1 MSELKF
7 KFEDSQQ
14 YQLDAIAAMT
24 DIFTGAERADP
35 VFAVVKGI
43 VDEGALP
50 GMGDFGG
57 FANPALT
64 NVEALRENVRT
75 VQMRNGIF
83 VPNEKAPLDS
93 WKVKDVTLDGV
104 ERDCPHFSIEME
116 TGTGKTYVYLRTMM
130 ELSQK
135 YGMRKFVIVVPS
147 IAIREGVKK
156 AIDQTQEHF
165 QALFNGSKIET
176 FIYDSGNVSRLRNF
190 ASANTIQVMIINI
203 QAFIRG
209 YSENE
214 ADDGKPSN
222 VIYREMD
229 VLSGKRPIDFI
240 KTVRPIVVID
250 EPQSVDSGEK
260 ARAALKQ
267 LNPLCTMRY
276 SATHANEH
284 NLMYRLD
291 PIKAFRL
298 KLVKRIKVG
307 TVNEVDGG
315 TDAFV
320 AFERATTSK
329 TGIKAE
335 IVINC
340 SDGRGFDQK
349 SIKVSKGDDLYAKS
363 KEIAAYKTGFTVKT
377 INATPGSE
385 YLELANGTRLK
396 PGESVGGISDD
407 IWKAQIDLTV
417 EMHFKKEQTYGNL
430 GVKILSLFFIDKVAN
445 YRGSPFDP
453 SIKGKVALW
462 FEESFKKW
470 ASSPQYKDLRISKI
484 PVEDVHK
491 GYFSQDK
498 KGFID
503 SEGENENADTYDLIM
518 KDKERLLS
526 LEEPTH
532 FIFSHSALREG
543 WDSPNVFQI
552 CTLRA
557 TKSLREK
564 RQTIGRGLRIPVNQ
578 NGERVRNNSL
588 NVLTVVVNDSYKS
601 FAEMLQVEYE
611 KDCGV
616 KFGVVTP
623 DLIVDVVRNGVFGDQ
638 SINPGEA
645 QRRASAIMKWL
656 VEVDVLDESGKVNE
670 KFDPKDDLSVEIP
683 EEFLRLKDE
692 ILDLCAGIRTKNHI
706 APVENFVKNKRK
718 DERFRS
724 KEFEN
729 LWKSIRPRTRY
740 FVDFDSVTV
749 AKMVKEQLEDI
760 QVSPKI
766 LKPKIVLGVGG
777 IDPSHSAVETEK
789 SVVERTRS
797 VEDRVHQVTDVVAWL
812 VENTRLTRKTIVQIL
827 RSVNPDKLGE
837 VFINEQAF
845 LEQVRSAIE
854 HVIGEVC
861 TKTVVYEK
869 RSPGDDDQFL
879 LEDLFCGDGEDID
892 LNRSV
897 KIEKGLYDYVVCDSE
912 TEKKFAAALD
922 LDKRA
927 KLIVKLPDNYKI
939 ETPVGGY
946 NPDWAIVLEDGEV
959 VYLVRETKGG
969 RDLEKLQFPK
979 ERMKILY
986 GVKHFDAIGADY
998 DWLEKASE
1006 VEPNSRVLRNA

>member
-43 VDEGALP
+43 ADVGAFP
-50 GMGDFGG
+50 GMGEFGG
-57 FANPALT
+57 FSNPSLT
-64 NVEALRENVRT
+64 DLNAIRENVRSI
-75 VQMRNGIF
+75 QMRNGIF
-83 VPNEKAPLDS
+83 VSDARAGLDA
-93 WKVKDVTLDGV
+93 WKVTDSTLDGA

-156 AIDQTQEHF
+156 AIDQTEEHF
-165 QALFNGSKIET
+165 RTLYNGSKLET

-209 YSENE
+209 YSEEE

-240 KTVRPIVVID
+240 KTVRPIVIID
-250 EPQSVDSGEK
+250 EPQSVDSGPK
-260 ARAALKQ
+260 AQGALKQ

-276 SATHANEH
+276 SATHTDAH

-298 KLVKRIKVG
+298 KLVKQVKVAPANL
-307 TVNEVDGG
+307 VGG
-315 TDAFV
+315 ETDAFV
-320 AFERATTSK
+320 ALEKTTTSAS
-329 TGIKAE
+329 GIKAE
-335 IVINC
+335 ITINR
-340 SDGRGFDQK
+340 SDRGEFDQVK
-349 SIKVSKGDDLYAKS
+349 IKVKKGEDLFLKS
-363 KEIAAYKTGFTVKT
+363 NEISAYRLGFKVKT
-377 INATPGSE
+377 IDATPGSE
-385 YLELANGTRLK
+385 YLELENGTRLEI
-396 PGESVGGISDD
+396 GESIGGVKED
-407 IWKAQIDLTV
+407 IWKAQIDKTV
-417 EMHFKKEQTYGNL
+417 EMHFKKEQAYGDL

-453 SIKGKVALW
+453 SVKGKVAIW

-470 ASSPQYKDLRISKI
+470 ATSPQFQNLRISKI

-498 KGFID
+498 KGFTD
-503 SEGENENADTYDLIM
+503 AEGDNENADTYDLIM

-557 TKSLREK
+557 TKSLKEK

-578 NGERVRNNSL
+578 EGERVRNNSL
-588 NVLTVVVNDSYKS
+588 NQLTVVVNDSYKT
-601 FAEMLQVEYE
+601 FAEKLQVEYE
-611 KDCGV
+611 EECGV
-616 KFGVVTP
+616 KFGVVTI
-623 DLIVDVVRNGVFGDQ
+623 DLIVDIVRNGKHGDAT
-638 SINPGEA
+638 IDPKEA
-645 QRRASAIMKWL
+645 QRRASDIIRWL
-656 VEVDVLDESGKVNE
+656 IQVDVIDESGNLNE
-670 KFDPKDDLSVEIP
+670 EFDPNGDLTIEIP
-683 EEFLRLKDE
+683 EEFKRMKDE
-692 ILDLCAGIRTKNHI
+692 ILNRCAEVRAKNHF
-706 APVENFVKNKRK
+706 APIENFVLNKRK
-718 DERFRS
+718 NERFKNRD
-724 KEFEN
+724 FEN
-729 LWKSIRPRTRY
+729 LWKSIRSRTRY
-740 FVDFDSVTV
+740 SVEFDSPTV
-749 AKMVKEQLEDI
+749 VKRVKEVLEDVS
-760 QVSPKI
+760 VSPKI
-766 LKPKIVLGVGG
+766 NKAKIVFEIGKLQFGQGE
-777 IDPSHSAVETEK
+777 IQTEN
-789 SVVERTRS
+789 SPIRQIVS
-797 VEDRVHQVTDVVAWL
+797 IEDRAAQITDIVAWL
-812 VENTRLTRKTIVQIL
+812 VENTRLTRKSIVEIL
-827 RSVNPDKLGE
+827 RAIKPAKLGE
-837 VFINEQAF
+837 VFINEQRF

-854 HVIGEVC
+854 HVIGDVC

-869 RSPGDDDQFL
+869 RVPGDDDQFL
-879 LEDLFCGDGEDID
+879 VDKLFRGDADVD
-892 LNRSV
+892 LNRAV

-912 TEKKFAAALD
+912 TEKKFAIDLD
-922 LDKRA
+922 LDERV
-927 KLIVKLPDNYKI
+927 KLTVKLPDSFEI

-959 VYLVRETKGG
+959 VYLVRETKCGD
-969 RDLEKLQFPK
+969 DLEKLQFPK
-979 ERMKILY
+979 EKMKILY
-986 GVKHFDAIGADY
+986 GVKHFEAIGADY
-998 DWLEKASE
+998 DWLEKASQMK
-1006 VEPNSRVLRNA
+1006 PKSIAKRKI

>member
-24 DIFTGAERADP
+24 DIFAGAERVDP

-50 GMGDFGG
+50 GMGEFGG
-57 FANPALT
+57 FANPAMM
-64 NVEALRENVRT
+64 NSDAIRENVRT
-75 VQMRNGIF
+75 IQMRNGIY
-83 VPNEKAPLDS
+83 VANEEADLDA
-93 WKVKDVTLDGV
+93 WKVKDLTLDGA

-130 ELSQK
+130 ELALK
-135 YGMRKFVIVVPS
+135 YGMRKFVVVVPS

-165 QALFNGSKIET
+165 QTLYNGSKIET

-190 ASANTIQVMIINI
+190 SSANTIQVMIINI

-209 YSENE
+209 YSEDE

-229 VLSGKRPIDFI
+229 ILSGKRPIDFI
-240 KTVRPIVVID
+240 KSVRPIVIID
-250 EPQSVDSGEK
+250 EPQSVDSGPK
-260 ARAALKQ
+260 AQGALKQ

-276 SATHANEH
+276 SATHADIY

-298 KLVKRIKVG
+298 KLVKQIKVASA
-307 TVNEVDGG
+307 NEIGG
-315 TDAFV
+315 GNDAFV
-320 AFERATTSK
+320 SFEKATTSAA
-329 TGIKAE
+329 GLKAD

-340 SDGRGFDQK
+340 SDRGEFDQK
-349 SIKVSKGDDLYAKS
+349 SIKVKKGDDLYTKS
-363 KEIAAYKTGFTVKT
+363 NEIAAYRIGFKVKA
-377 INATPGSE
+377 IDATPGSE
-385 YLELANGTRLK
+385 YLELENGSRLK
-396 PGESVGGISDD
+396 PGESIGGIGDD

-417 EMHFKKEQTYGNL
+417 EMHFKKEQTYGQL

-453 SIKGKVALW
+453 SVKGKVALW

-470 ASSPQYKDLRISKI
+470 ASSPQYKNLRISKI
-484 PVEDVHK
+484 PVEDIHK

-498 KGFID
+498 KGYLD
-503 SEGENENADTYDLIM
+503 AEGDNENADTYDLIM

-578 NGERVRNNSL
+578 EGERVRNNSL
-588 NVLTVVVNDSYKS
+588 NQLTVIVNDSYKN
-601 FAEMLQVEYE
+601 FAEKLQVEYE

-638 SINPGEA
+638 NLEPKEA
-645 QRRASAIMKWL
+645 QRRANAIIKWL
-656 VEVDVLDESGKVNE
+656 IEVDVLDSSGRVLEN
-670 KFDPKDDLSVEIP
+670 FDPKADLAIEIP
-683 EEFLRLKDE
+683 NEFMQLRDE
-692 ILDLCAGIRTKNHI
+692 VIAVCLGMQTKNHI
-706 APVENFVKNKRK
+706 APVSNFVLNKK
-718 DERFRS
+718 KEDRFES
-724 KEFEN
+724 IEFEN
-729 LWKSIRPRTRY
+729 LWKSIRSRTRY
-740 FVDFDSVTV
+740 SVEFDSDEVV
-749 AKMVKEQLEDI
+749 VLVKEYLNSA
-760 QVSPKI
+760 VTSPKI
-766 LKPKIVLGVGG
+766 ERRKVHIQMGKIEHTQGG
-777 IDPSHSAVETEK
+777 ILAER
-789 SVVERTRS
+789 SVIERTRL
-797 VEDRVHQVTDVVAWL
+797 VDEGEKQITDIIAWL
-812 VENTRLTRKTIVQIL
+812 AENTRLTRRSIVQIL
-827 RSVNPDKLGE
+827 KSIRPEKLKE
-837 VFINEQAF
+837 VFINEQVF

-854 HVIGEVC
+854 YVIGEVC
-861 TKTVVYEK
+861 TTSVKYEK
-869 RSPGDDDQFL
+869 RASGDNHEFVV
-879 LEDLFCGDGEDID
+879 EKLFCGDEDVD

-897 KIEKGLYDYVVCDSE
+897 KIEKGLYDYVVCDSDIE
-912 TEKKFAAALD
+912 MIFARVLD
-922 LDKRA
+922 LDKRV

-939 ETPVGGY
+939 DTPVGGY
-946 NPDWAIVLEDGEV
+946 NPDWAIVLEEGEV

-969 RDLEKLQFPK
+969 RDLSKLQFPT

-986 GVKHFDAIGADY
+986 GVKHFDAIGTDY

-1006 VEPNSRVLRNA
+1006 VEPRSRVKRKA

>member
-1 MSELKF
+1 MAELKF

-14 YQLDAIAAMT
+14 YQLDAISAMT

-43 VDEGALP
+43 ADVGALP
-50 GMGDFGG
+50 GLGDFGG
-57 FANPALT
+57 FANPVLM
-64 NVEALRENVRT
+64 NLDVLRENVRII
-75 VQMRNGIF
+75 QMRNGIF
-83 VPNEKAPLDS
+83 VQNEKGPLDS
-93 WKVKDVTLDGV
+93 WTLKDVTLNGD
-104 ERDCPHFSIEME
+104 ERDCPHFSTEME

-135 YGMRKFVIVVPS
+135 YGMRKFVVVVPS

-165 QALFNGSKIET
+165 QILYNGSKIET

-190 ASANTIQVMIINI
+190 ALANTIQVMIINI

-209 YSENE
+209 YSEDE
-214 ADDGKPSN
+214 VDDGKPLN

-229 VLSGKRPIDFI
+229 ILSGNRPIDFI
-240 KTVRPIVVID
+240 KTVRPIVIID
-250 EPQSVDSGEK
+250 EPQSVDSGPK
-260 ARAALKQ
+260 AQGALKQ

-276 SATHANEH
+276 SATHVNEH

-291 PIKAFRL
+291 PIKALRL
-298 KLVKRIKVG
+298 KLVKQIKVA
-307 TVNEVDGG
+307 TVNEVGGG

-320 AFERATTSK
+320 AFEKATTGPS
-329 TGIKAE
+329 GIKAE

-340 SDGRGFDQK
+340 SDGFGFDQK
-349 SIKVSKGDDLYAKS
+349 TIKVKKGDDLYAKS
-363 KEIAAYKTGFTVKT
+363 KEIAAYRTGFKVKA

-385 YLELANGTRLK
+385 YLELESGTRLK
-396 PGESVGGISDD
+396 PGESIGGISDD

-453 SIKGKVALW
+453 SVKGKVALW

-470 ASSPQYKDLRISKI
+470 ASSPQYKNLRISKI
-484 PVEDVHK
+484 PVEDIHK

-503 SEGENENADTYDLIM
+503 TDGENENADTYDLIM

-526 LEEPTH
+526 LDEPTQ

-578 NGERVRNNSL
+578 DGERVRNKSL

-601 FAEMLQVEYE
+601 FAEKLQVEYE
-611 KDCGV
+611 KECGV
-616 KFGVVTP
+616 KFGFVTP
-623 DLIVDVVRNGVFGDQ
+623 DLIVDIVRNGVFGDQ
-638 SINPGEA
+638 TIEPKAALDKAYEIIG
-645 QRRASAIMKWL
+645 WL
-656 VEVDVLDESGKVNE
+656 IQVDVLDESGKVNV
-670 KFDPKDDLSVEIP
+670 KFDPKDDLSIEIP
-683 EEFLRLKDE
+683 EEFKRIKDE
-692 ILDLCAGIRTKNHI
+692 ILNVCAGVRTKNHI
-706 APVENFVKNKRK
+706 APVENFALNKRK
-718 DERFRS
+718 EERFKS

-729 LWKSIRPRTRY
+729 LWKSIRSRTRY
-740 FVDFDSVTV
+740 SVEFDSPTV
-749 AKMVKEQLEDI
+749 IEMVKDRLEDI

-766 LKPKIVLGVGG
+766 SKKKVVLEMGKLDFTQGG
-777 IDPSHSAVETEK
+777 IETEK
-789 SVVERTRS
+789 SVIERTRS
-797 VEDRVHQVTDVVAWL
+797 LEARESQVTDIVAWL
-812 VENTRLTRKTIVQIL
+812 VENTRLTRKSIVEIL
-827 RSVNPDKLGE
+827 RSIKSSKLSE
-837 VFINEQAF
+837 VFINEQVF
-845 LEQVRSAIE
+845 LGQVRSAIE
-854 HVIGEVC
+854 HVIGDVC

-869 RSPGDDDQFL
+869 RALGDNDQFL
-879 LEDLFCGDGEDID
+879 MDKLFCGDEEVD

-912 TEKKFAAALD
+912 TEKKFAATLD

-927 KLIVKLPDNYKI
+927 KLIVKLPDNYEI

-959 VYLVRETKGG
+959 VYLVRETKAG
-969 RDLEKLQFPK
+969 RNLDKLQYPKEKL
-979 ERMKILY
+979 KILY

-1006 VEPNSRVLRNA
+1006 VEPKSRVKRKA

>member
-43 VDEGALP
+43 ADVGAFP
-50 GMGDFGG
+50 GMGEFGG
-57 FANPALT
+57 FANPSLT
-64 NVEALRENVRT
+64 DLNATRENVRSI
-75 VQMRNGIF
+75 QMRNGIF
-83 VPNEKAPLDS
+83 VSDARAGLDA
-93 WKVKDVTLDGV
+93 WKVTDSTLDGA

-156 AIDQTQEHF
+156 AIDQTEEHF
-165 QALFNGSKIET
+165 RTLYNGSKLET

-209 YSENE
+209 YSEEE

-240 KTVRPIVVID
+240 KTVRPIVIID
-250 EPQSVDSGEK
+250 EPQSVDSGPK
-260 ARAALKQ
+260 AQGALKQ

-276 SATHANEH
+276 SATHTDAH

-291 PIKAFRL
+291 PIKAFRM
-298 KLVKRIKVG
+298 KLVKQIKVAS
-307 TVNEVDGG
+307 VNEIGGG

-320 AFERATTSK
+320 ALERVMTSPS
-329 TGIKAE
+329 GPKADV
-335 IVINC
+335 VINF
-340 SDGRGFDQK
+340 SDGIDFDQK
-349 SIKVSKGDDLYAKS
+349 SFKVKKGDDLYSKS
-363 KEIAAYKTGFTVKT
+363 NEIAAYRNGFKVKT
-377 INATPGSE
+377 IDATSGQEFIELEDGS
-385 YLELANGTRLK
+385 RLR
-396 PGESVGGISDD
+396 PGESTGGIGDD

-417 EMHFKKEQTYGNL
+417 EMHFKKEQTYGDL

-445 YRGSPFDP
+445 YRGSPFDR
-453 SIKGKVALW
+453 SIKGKVGLW

-470 ASSPQYKDLRISKI
+470 ATSPQFRNLRISKI

-498 KGFID
+498 KGFTD
-503 SEGENENADTYDLIM
+503 AEGDNENADTYDLIM

-526 LEEPTH
+526 LDEPTH

-578 NGERVRNNSL
+578 EGERVRNNSL
-588 NVLTVVVNDSYKS
+588 NQLTVVVNDSYKT
-601 FAEMLQVEYE
+601 FAEKLQVEYE
-611 KDCGV
+611 KECGV

-638 SINPGEA
+638 SLEPNEA
-645 QRRASAIMKWL
+645 QTKANAIIRWL
-656 VEVDVLDESGKVNE
+656 IEVDVIDSSGRVLEN
-670 KFDPKDDLSVEIP
+670 FDPKADLSIEIP
-683 EEFLRLKDE
+683 DEFKRLKDE
-692 ILDLCAGIRTKNHI
+692 ILAACAGVRTKNHI
-706 APVENFVKNKRK
+706 APVTNFVMNKRK
-718 DERFRS
+718 AKSFASE
-724 KEFEN
+724 EFAN
-729 LWKSIRPRTRY
+729 LWKSICWRTRY
-740 FVDFDSVTV
+740 FVEFDSATV
-749 AKMVKEQLEDI
+749 VSKVKERLEDRN
-760 QVSPKI
+760 VSPKI
-766 LKPKIVLGVGG
+766 ARRKIG
-777 IDPSHSAVETEK
+777 IEMGKVRHAQSGMEVEK
-789 SVVERTRS
+789 SVIERVRTVE
-797 VEDRVHQVTDVVAWL
+797 EDANQITDIVAWL
-812 VENTRLTRKTIVQIL
+812 VENTRLTRKSIVEIL
-827 RSVNPDKLGE
+827 RSLREEKLKE
-837 VFINEQAF
+837 VFINDQKF

-854 HVIGEVC
+854 YVIGDVC
-861 TKTVVYEK
+861 TESVDYQK
-869 RSPGDDDQFL
+869 RASGDDEKFI
-879 LEDLFCGDGEDID
+879 LEKLFCGDEEID
-892 LNRSV
+892 LNRAV

-912 TEKKFAAALD
+912 TEKIFGEALD
-922 LDKRA
+922 ADDRA

-946 NPDWAIVLEDGEV
+946 NPDWAIVLEDGDV
-959 VYLVRETKGG
+959 VYMVRETKGG
-969 RDLEKLQFPK
+969 RDLSKLQFPT

-1006 VEPNSRVLRNA
+1006 VEPGSRIKRGA

>member
-24 DIFTGAERADP
+24 DIFAGAERADP

-43 VDEGALP
+43 ADVGALP
-50 GMGDFGG
+50 GLGDFGG
-57 FANPALT
+57 FANPVLM
-64 NVEALRENVRT
+64 NLDVLRENVRII
-75 VQMRNGIF
+75 QMRNGIF
-83 VPNEKAPLDS
+83 VQNEKGPLDS
-93 WKVKDVTLDGV
+93 WTLKDVTLNGD
-104 ERDCPHFSIEME
+104 ERDCPHFSTEME

-135 YGMRKFVIVVPS
+135 YGMRKFVVVVPS

-165 QALFNGSKIET
+165 QILYNGSKIET

-190 ASANTIQVMIINI
+190 ALANTIQVMIINI

-209 YSENE
+209 YSEDE
-214 ADDGKPSN
+214 VDDGKPLN

-229 VLSGKRPIDFI
+229 ILSGNRPIDFI
-240 KTVRPIVVID
+240 KTVRPIVIID
-250 EPQSVDSGEK
+250 EPQSVDSGPK
-260 ARAALKQ
+260 AQGALKQ

-276 SATHANEH
+276 SATHVNEH

-291 PIKAFRL
+291 PIKALRL
-298 KLVKRIKVG
+298 KLVKQIKVA
-307 TVNEVDGG
+307 TVNEVGGG

-320 AFERATTSK
+320 AFEKATTGPS
-329 TGIKAE
+329 GIKAE

-340 SDGRGFDQK
+340 SDGFGFDQK
-349 SIKVSKGDDLYAKS
+349 TIKVKKGDDLYAKS
-363 KEIAAYKTGFTVKT
+363 KEIAAYRTGFKVKA

-385 YLELANGTRLK
+385 YLELESGTRLK
-396 PGESVGGISDD
+396 PGESIGGISDD

-453 SIKGKVALW
+453 SVKGKVALW

-470 ASSPQYKDLRISKI
+470 ASSPQYKNLRISKI
-484 PVEDVHK
+484 PVEDIHK

-503 SEGENENADTYDLIM
+503 TDGENENADTYDLIM

-526 LEEPTH
+526 LDEPTQ

-578 NGERVRNNSL
+578 DGERVRNKSL

-601 FAEMLQVEYE
+601 FAEKLQVEYE
-611 KDCGV
+611 KECGV
-616 KFGVVTP
+616 KFGFVTP
-623 DLIVDVVRNGVFGDQ
+623 DLIVDILRNGVFGDQ
-638 SINPGEA
+638 TIEPKAA
-645 QRRASAIMKWL
+645 QDKAYEIIGWL
-656 VEVDVLDESGKVNE
+656 IQVDVLDESGKVNV
-670 KFDPKDDLSVEIP
+670 KFDPKDDLSIEIP
-683 EEFLRLKDE
+683 EEFKRIKDE
-692 ILDLCAGIRTKNHI
+692 ILNVCAGVRTKNHI
-706 APVENFVKNKRK
+706 APVENFALNKRK
-718 DERFRS
+718 EERFKS

-729 LWKSIRPRTRY
+729 LWKSIRSRTRY
-740 FVDFDSVTV
+740 SVEFDSPTV
-749 AKMVKEQLEDI
+749 IEMVKDRLEDI

-766 LKPKIVLGVGG
+766 SKKKVVLEMGKLDFTQGG
-777 IDPSHSAVETEK
+777 IETEK
-789 SVVERTRS
+789 SVIERTRS
-797 VEDRVHQVTDVVAWL
+797 LEARESQVTDIVAWL
-812 VENTRLTRKTIVQIL
+812 VENTRLTRKSIVEIL
-827 RSVNPDKLGE
+827 RSIKSSKLSE
-837 VFINEQAF
+837 VFINEQVF
-845 LEQVRSAIE
+845 LGQVRSAIE
-854 HVIGEVC
+854 HVIGDVC

-869 RSPGDDDQFL
+869 RALGDNDQFL
-879 LEDLFCGDGEDID
+879 MDKLFCGDEEVD

-912 TEKKFAAALD
+912 TEKKFAATLD

-927 KLIVKLPDNYKI
+927 KLIVKLPDNYEI

-959 VYLVRETKGG
+959 VYLVRETKAG
-969 RDLEKLQFPK
+969 RNLEKLQYPK
-979 ERMKILY
+979 EKLKILY

-1006 VEPNSRVLRNA
+1006 VEPKSRVKRKA

>member
-43 VDEGALP
+43 VDDGALP
-50 GMGDFGG
+50 GMGEFGG

-64 NVEALRENVRT
+64 NLDALRENVRT
-75 VQMRNGIF
+75 IQMRNGIF

-93 WKVKDVTLDGV
+93 WKVKDSTLDGQ

-135 YGMRKFVIVVPS
+135 YGMRKFVVVVPS

-165 QALFNGSKIET
+165 QTLFNGSKIES
-176 FIYDSGNVSRLRNF
+176 FIYDSANVSRLRNF

-209 YSENE
+209 YSEDE

-298 KLVKRIKVG
+298 KLVKQIKVASA
-307 TVNEVDGG
+307 NEVGGG

-320 AFERATTSK
+320 AFEKATANAS
-329 TGIKAE
+329 GIKAE
-335 IVINC
+335 IVINY

-349 SIKVSKGDDLYAKS
+349 SIKVKKGDDLYAKS
-363 KEIAAYKTGFTVKT
+363 NKIAAYRTGFKVKT
-377 INATPGSE
+377 IDATPGSE

-407 IWKAQIDLTV
+407 IWKAQIDFTV
-417 EMHFKKEQTYGNL
+417 QTHFKKEQTYGNL

-453 SIKGKVALW
+453 SIKGKVAIW

-470 ASSPQYKDLRISKI
+470 ASSPQYKNLRISKI

-578 NGERVRNNSL
+578 DGERVRNNSL
-588 NVLTVVVNDSYKS
+588 NVLTVVVNDSYRS
-601 FAEMLQVEYE
+601 FVEKLQVEYE

-616 KFGVVTP
+616 KFGFVTP

-638 SINPGEA
+638 TIDPKEA
-645 QRRASAIMKWL
+645 QRKANEIIKWL
-656 VEVDVLDESGKVNE
+656 VEVEVLDNSGKVKE

-683 EEFLRLKDE
+683 EEYRRLKDE
-692 ILDLCAGIRTKNHI
+692 ILNMCAGVRTKNHI
-706 APVENFVKNKRK
+706 APVENFVLNKRK
-718 DERFRS
+718 EERFKS

-729 LWKSIRPRTRY
+729 LWKSIRSRTRY
-740 FVDFDSVTV
+740 SVEFDSPTV
-749 AKMVKEQLEDI
+749 IKMVKDRLDNSQI
-760 QVSPKI
+760 SPKVS
-766 LKPKIVLGVGG
+766 KPKIVFELGKAEVAQSG
-777 IDPSHSAVETEK
+777 IETEK
-789 SVVERTRS
+789 APVERTLS
-797 VEDRVHQVTDVVAWL
+797 VDVRQSQVTDIVAWL
-812 VENTRLTRKTIVQIL
+812 VENTRLTRKSIVEIL
-827 RSVNPDKLGE
+827 RTVRTAKLEE

-854 HVIGEVC
+854 HVIGDVC

-869 RSPGDDDQFL
+869 RTSGDDDQFL
-879 LEDLFCGDGEDID
+879 MDKMFCGDEEVD

-897 KIEKGLYDYVVCDSE
+897 KIEKGLYDYVVCDSD

-927 KLIVKLPDNYKI
+927 KLIVKLPDKYEI

-969 RDLEKLQFPK
+969 TDLEKLQFPK
-979 ERMKILY
+979 EKMKILY

-998 DWLEKASE
+998 DWLEKASQ
-1006 VEPNSRVLRNA
+1006 VKPKSGAKRKA

>member
-24 DIFTGAERADP
+24 DIFTGAERTDP

-50 GMGDFGG
+50 GMGEFGG
-57 FANPALT
+57 LANPALT
-64 NVEALRENVRT
+64 NFDALRENVRMI
-75 VQMRNGIF
+75 QMRNGIF

-93 WKVKDVTLDGV
+93 WKVKDVTLDGE
-104 ERDCPHFSIEME
+104 ERDCPHFSTEME
-116 TGTGKTYVYLRTMM
+116 TGTGKTYVYLRSMM

-135 YGMRKFVIVVPS
+135 YGMRKFVVVVPS

-165 QALFNGSKIET
+165 RILYNGSKIET

-209 YSENE
+209 YSEDE

-240 KTVRPIVVID
+240 KTVRPIVIID
-250 EPQSVDSGEK
+250 EPQSVDSGPK
-260 ARAALKQ
+260 AQGALKQ

-276 SATHANEH
+276 SATHVNEY

-291 PIKAFRL
+291 PIKALRL
-298 KLVKRIKVG
+298 KLVKQIKVAPANVVG
-307 TVNEVDGG
+307 GG

-320 AFERATTSK
+320 AFEKATTGAG
-329 TGIKAE
+329 GIKAE
-335 IVINC
+335 IVINR
-340 SDGRGFDQK
+340 SDRGEFDQK
-349 SIKVSKGDDLYAKS
+349 TLKVKKGDDLYTKS
-363 KEIAAYKTGFTVKT
+363 NEIAAYRTGFKVKA
-377 INATPGSE
+377 IDATPGSE
-385 YLELANGTRLK
+385 YLELENGTRLGI
-396 PGESVGGISDD
+396 GESVGGVGDD
-407 IWKAQIDLTV
+407 IWKAQIDKTV
-417 EMHFKKEQTYGNL
+417 ELHFKKEQTYGHL
-430 GVKILSLFFIDKVAN
+430 GVKILSLFFIDKVVN

-453 SIKGKVALW
+453 SIEGKVALW
-462 FEESFKKW
+462 FEESFKNW
-470 ASSPQYKDLRISKI
+470 AMSPQYKNLRISKL
-484 PVEDVHK
+484 PVSDVHK

-498 KGFID
+498 NGYVD
-503 SEGENENADTYDLIM
+503 AEGDNENADTYDLIM

-578 NGERVRNNSL
+578 EGERVRNNSL
-588 NVLTVVVNDSYKS
+588 NQLTVIVNDSYKN
-601 FAEMLQVEYE
+601 FAATLQVEYE
-611 KDCGV
+611 RDCGV

-623 DLIVDVVRNGVFGDQ
+623 DLIVDIVRNSVFGDET
-638 SINPGEA
+638 IDVNEA
-645 QRRASAIMKWL
+645 QERAKAIIKWL
-656 VEVDVLDESGKVNE
+656 IEVDILDNSGRVAE
-670 KFDPKDDLSVEIP
+670 KFDPKADLVIEIP
-683 EEFLRLKDE
+683 NDFKRLKDE
-692 ILDLCAGIRTKNHI
+692 ILNLCAGVQTKNHI
-706 APVENFVKNKRK
+706 APDSNFVLNKRK
-718 DERFRS
+718 ENKFKS
-724 KEFEN
+724 KEFDN
-729 LWKSIRPRTRY
+729 LWKSIDSRTRY
-740 FVDFDSVTV
+740 SVEFDSSIVV
-749 AKMVKEQLEDI
+749 KMVKKLLEDVV
-760 QVSPKI
+760 VSPKI
-766 LKPKIVLGVGG
+766 SKTKIVFEIGKLQFIQSG
-777 IDPSHSAVETEK
+777 IQIEK
-789 SVVERTRS
+789 NVVEQTVS
-797 VEDRVHQVTDVVAWL
+797 VEDRAVPITDIVAWL
-812 VENTRLTRKTIVQIL
+812 VENTRLTRKSIVEIL
-827 RSVNPDKLGE
+827 RAIDPAKLKE
-837 VFINEQAF
+837 LFINEQKF
-845 LEQVRSAIE
+845 LEQVRAAVE
-854 HVIGEVC
+854 HAIGEVC
-861 TKTVVYEK
+861 TTSVKYEK
-869 RSPGDDDQFL
+869 RVPGDNHEFVV
-879 LEDLFCGDGEDID
+879 EKLFCGDEEVD

-897 KIEKGLYDYVVCDSE
+897 KIEKGLYEYVVCDSDIE
-912 TEKKFAAALD
+912 MVFARVLD
-922 LDKRA
+922 LDERA

-946 NPDWAIVLEDGEV
+946 NPDWAIVLEEGEV

-969 RDLEKLQFPK
+969 RDLSKLQFPA

-986 GVKHFDAIGADY
+986 GVKHFDAIGTDY

-1006 VEPNSRVLRNA
+1006 VEPRSRVKRKA

>member
-43 VDEGALP
+43 VDEGAFP
-50 GMGDFGG
+50 GMGEFGG
-57 FANPALT
+57 LANPALT
-64 NVEALRENVRT
+64 NIDALRENVRMI
-75 VQMRNGIF
+75 QMRNGIF
-83 VPNEKAPLDS
+83 VPNEKAALDA
-93 WKVKDVTLDGV
+93 WKVKDVTLNGE
-104 ERDCPHFSIEME
+104 ERDCPHFSTEME
-116 TGTGKTYVYLRTMM
+116 TGTGKTYVYLRSIM
-130 ELSQK
+130 ELSKK

-147 IAIREGVKK
+147 VAIREGVKK

-165 QALFNGSKIET
+165 QILYNGSKIET

-209 YSENE
+209 YSEDE

-240 KTVRPIVVID
+240 KSVRPIVIID
-250 EPQSVDSGEK
+250 EPQSVDSGPK
-260 ARAALKQ
+260 AQGALKQ

-276 SATHANEH
+276 SATHVNEY

-291 PIKAFRL
+291 PIKALRL
-298 KLVKRIKVG
+298 KLVKQIKVAPASVVG
-307 TVNEVDGG
+307 GG

-320 AFERATTSK
+320 AFEKATTSAG
-329 TGIKAE
+329 GIKAE
-335 IVINC
+335 IVINR
-340 SDGRGFDQK
+340 SDRGEFDQK
-349 SIKVSKGDDLYAKS
+349 TLKVKKGDDLYTKS
-363 KEIAAYKTGFTVKT
+363 NEIAAYRTGFKVKA
-377 INATPGSE
+377 IDATPGSE
-385 YLELANGTRLK
+385 YLELENGTRLGI
-396 PGESVGGISDD
+396 GESVGGVGDD
-407 IWKAQIDLTV
+407 IWKAQIDKTV
-417 EMHFKKEQTYGNL
+417 ELHFKKEQTYGHL
-430 GVKILSLFFIDKVAN
+430 GVKILSLFFIDKVVN

-470 ASSPQYKDLRISKI
+470 AMSPQYKNLRISKL
-484 PVEDVHK
+484 PVSDVHK

-498 KGFID
+498 NGYVD
-503 SEGENENADTYDLIM
+503 AEGDNENADTYDLIM

-578 NGERVRNNSL
+578 EGERVRNNSL
-588 NVLTVVVNDSYKS
+588 NQLTVIVNDSYKN
-601 FAEMLQVEYE
+601 FAATLQVEYE
-611 KDCGV
+611 RDCGV

-623 DLIVDVVRNGVFGDQ
+623 DLIVDIVRNSVFGDQ
-638 SINPGEA
+638 TIDVNEA
-645 QRRASAIMKWL
+645 QERANAIIKWL
-656 VEVDVLDESGKVNE
+656 IEVDVLDNSGRVAE
-670 KFDPKDDLSVEIP
+670 KFDPKADLVIEIP
-683 EEFLRLKDE
+683 NEFKRLKDE
-692 ILDLCAGIRTKNHI
+692 ILNLCAGVQTKNHI
-706 APVENFVKNKRK
+706 APDSNFVLNKRK
-718 DERFRS
+718 ENKFKS
-724 KEFEN
+724 KEFDN
-729 LWKSIRPRTRY
+729 LWKSIGSRTRY
-740 FVDFDSVTV
+740 SVEFDSLMVV
-749 AKMVKEQLEDI
+749 KMVKELLEDVV
-760 QVSPKI
+760 VSPKI
-766 LKPKIVLGVGG
+766 NKTKIVFEIGKLQFEQSG
-777 IDPSHSAVETEK
+777 IQVEK
-789 SVVERTRS
+789 NVVEQT
-797 VEDRVHQVTDVVAWL
+797 VTIEDRAVPITDIVAWL
-812 VENTRLTRKTIVQIL
+812 VENTRLTRKSIVEIL
-827 RSVNPDKLGE
+827 RAIDPAKLKE
-837 VFINEQAF
+837 VFINEQKF
-845 LEQVRSAIE
+845 LEQVRAAVE
-854 HVIGEVC
+854 HAIGEVC
-861 TKTVVYEK
+861 TTSVKYEK
-869 RSPGDDDQFL
+869 RVPGDNHEFVV
-879 LEDLFCGDGEDID
+879 EKLFCGDEEVD

-897 KIEKGLYDYVVCDSE
+897 KIEKGLYEYVVCDSDIE
-912 TEKKFAAALD
+912 MVFARALD
-922 LDKRA
+922 LDERA

-946 NPDWAIVLEDGEV
+946 NPDWAIVLEEGEV

-969 RDLEKLQFPK
+969 RDLSKLQFPA

-986 GVKHFDAIGADY
+986 GVKHFDAIGTDY

-1006 VEPNSRVLRNA
+1006 VEPKSRAKRKA

>member
-1 MSELKF
+1 VSELKF
-7 KFEDSQQ
+7 KFEDSQE

-24 DIFTGAERADP
+24 DIFAGAERADP

-43 VDEGALP
+43 VDENALP
-50 GMGDFGG
+50 GMGEFGG

-64 NVEALRENVRT
+64 NLDALRENVRKI
-75 VQMRNGIF
+75 QMRNGIF
-83 VPNEKAPLDS
+83 VSDEDAPLDS
-93 WKVKDVTLDGV
+93 WMVKDVTLDDA
-104 ERDCPHFSIEME
+104 ERECPHFSIEME
-116 TGTGKTYVYLRTMM
+116 TGTGKTYVYLRTML

-135 YGMRKFVIVVPS
+135 YGMRKFVVVVPS

-165 QALFNGSKIET
+165 QTLFNGSKIET
-176 FIYDSGNVSRLRNF
+176 FIYDSGNVNRLRNF

-209 YSENE
+209 YSEDE

-229 VLSGKRPIDFI
+229 VLSGRRPIDFI
-240 KTVRPIVVID
+240 KTVRPVVVID

-260 ARAALKQ
+260 ARSALKQ

-276 SATHANEH
+276 SATHINEH

-298 KLVKRIKVG
+298 KLVKQIKVASA
-307 TVNEVDGG
+307 NEIGSG

-320 AFERATTSK
+320 AFEKATTSK
-329 TGIKAE
+329 TGIKAD
-335 IVINC
+335 IVINY

-349 SIKVSKGDDLYAKS
+349 SIKVKKGDDLYVKS
-363 KEIAAYKTGFTVKT
+363 KEIAAYKTGFKVKT
-377 INATPGSE
+377 IDATPGSE
-385 YLELANGTRLK
+385 SLEFENGMRLGA
-396 PGESVGGISDD
+396 GESIGGIGDD

-417 EMHFKKEQTYGNL
+417 ETHFKKEQVYAHL
-430 GVKILSLFFIDKVAN
+430 GVKILSLFFIDKVVN
-445 YRGSPFDP
+445 YRGSPVDP

-470 ASSPQYKDLRISKI
+470 ASSPQYKGLGISKI

-503 SEGENENADTYDLIM
+503 SESDNDNADTYDLIM

-526 LEEPTH
+526 LEEPTR

-552 CTLRA
+552 CTLR
-557 TKSLREK
+557 TTRSLREK

-578 NGERVRNNSL
+578 DGERIRNNSL
-588 NVLTVVVNDSYKS
+588 NVLTVIVNDSYKS
-601 FAEMLQVEYE
+601 FAEKLQVEYE
-611 KDCGV
+611 NDCGV

-623 DLIVDVVRNGVFGDQ
+623 DLIVDIVRNGVFGDENIE
-638 SINPGEA
+638 SKEA
-645 QRRASAIMKWL
+645 QRKAQAIIKWL
-656 VEVDVLDESGKVNE
+656 IEVDVLDESGKVRE

-683 EEFLRLKDE
+683 EEFKRMKDE
-692 ILDLCAGIRTKNHI
+692 ILDACAGVRTKNHI
-706 APVENFVKNKRK
+706 APVENFTLNKRK
-718 DERFRS
+718 EERFKS
-724 KEFEN
+724 KEFEE
-729 LWKSIRPRTRY
+729 LWKSIRSRTRY
-740 FVDFDSVTV
+740 SVDFDSATVVT
-749 AKMVKEQLEDI
+749 MVKERLEDLA
-760 QVSPKI
+760 VSPKI
-766 LKPKIVLGVGG
+766 VKPKIVIEISKLKFVQGG
-777 IDPSHSAVETEK
+777 IETEK
-789 SVVERTRS
+789 SVTERTRN
-797 VEDRVHQVTDVVAWL
+797 VEERLMQVTDIVAWL
-812 VENTRLTRKTIVQIL
+812 VENTRLTRKSIVEIL
-827 RSVNPDKLGE
+827 RSIKTAKLEE

-869 RSPGDDDQFL
+869 RATGDDDQFL
-879 LEDLFCGDGEDID
+879 MEKLFCGDEDVD

-897 KIEKGLYDYVVCDSE
+897 KIEKGLYDYVVCDSD
-912 TEKKFAAALD
+912 TEKKFAATLD
-922 LDKRA
+922 LDARA
-927 KLIVKLPDNYKI
+927 KLIVKLPANYEI

-946 NPDWAIVLEDGEV
+946 NPDWAIVLKDGEV

-1006 VEPNSRVLRNA
+1006 VEPKSRVKRKA

>member
-14 YQLDAIAAMT
+14 YQLDAIAAIT

-57 FANPALT
+57 FANPALA
-64 NVEALRENVRT
+64 NLEALRENVRT

-83 VPNEKAPLDS
+83 VRNETAQLDS
-93 WKVKDVTLDGV
+93 WKVKDVTLDGA

-135 YGMRKFVIVVPS
+135 YGMRKFVVVVPS

-165 QALFNGSKIET
+165 QTLFNGSKIET

-209 YSENE
+209 YSEDE

-260 ARAALKQ
+260 ARSALKQ

-276 SATHANEH
+276 SATHTNEY

-298 KLVKRIKVG
+298 KLVKQIKVASA
-307 TVNEVDGG
+307 NEIGGG

-320 AFERATTSK
+320 AFEKATTAPS
-329 TGIKAE
+329 GIKAE

-340 SDGRGFDQK
+340 SDGYGFDQK
-349 SIKVSKGDDLYAKS
+349 NIKVKKGDDLYVKS
-363 KEIAAYKTGFTVKT
+363 KEITAYRTGFKVKT
-377 INATPGSE
+377 IDATPGSE

-396 PGESVGGISDD
+396 LGESIGGISDD

-417 EMHFKKEQTYGNL
+417 EMHFKKEQTYGKL

-453 SIKGKVALW
+453 SIKGKAALW

-470 ASSPQYKDLRISKI
+470 ASSPQYKNLRISKI

-526 LEEPTH
+526 LDEPTH

-578 NGERVRNNSL
+578 DGERVRNNSL

-601 FAEMLQVEYE
+601 FAEKLQVEYE
-611 KDCGV
+611 KECGV
-616 KFGVVTP
+616 KFGFVTP
-623 DLIVDVVRNGVFGDQ
+623 DLIVDLVRNGVFGDQ
-638 SINPGEA
+638 TIDATAA
-645 QRRASAIMKWL
+645 QQKANAIIKWL
-656 VEVDVLDESGKVNE
+656 IEVDVLDDSGKVNV
-670 KFDPKDDLSVEIP
+670 KFDPKDDLSIEIP
-683 EEFLRLKDE
+683 EEFKRLKDE
-692 ILDLCAGIRTKNHI
+692 ILNLCAGVRTKNHI
-706 APVENFVKNKRK
+706 APVENFELNRRK
-718 DERFRS
+718 EERFKS

-729 LWKSIRPRTRY
+729 LWKSIRSRTRY
-740 FVDFDSVTV
+740 SVEFDSPAVI
-749 AKMVKEQLEDI
+749 KMVKERLEDV

-766 LKPKIVLGVGG
+766 NKPKIVFEMGRLNVGQG
-777 IDPSHSAVETEK
+777 GVETEK
-789 SVVERTRS
+789 SVLERTIS
-797 VEDRVHQVTDVVAWL
+797 VEVGPRQVTDIVAWL
-812 VENTRLTRKTIVQIL
+812 VENTRLTRKSIVEIL
-827 RSVNPDKLGE
+827 RTIRTTKLEE
-837 VFINEQAF
+837 VFINEQVF

-854 HVIGEVC
+854 HVIGDVC

-869 RSPGDDDQFL
+869 RVAGDDDQFL
-879 LEDLFCGDGEDID
+879 MDKLFCGDEEVD

-897 KIEKGLYDYVVCDSE
+897 KIEKGLYDYVVCDSD
-912 TEKKFAAALD
+912 TEKIFAASLD
-922 LDKRA
+922 HDKRA
-927 KLIVKLPDNYKI
+927 KLIVKLPSKYEI

-969 RDLEKLQFPK
+969 TDLEKLQFPK
-979 ERMKILY
+979 EKMKILY

-998 DWLEKASE
+998 DWLEKASQ
-1006 VEPNSRVLRNA
+1006 VKPKSRAKKKT

>member
-64 NVEALRENVRT
+64 NLEALRENVRT

-83 VPNEKAPLDS
+83 VSNEKAPLDS
-93 WKVKDVTLDGV
+93 WTVKDVTLDGV
-104 ERDCPHFSIEME
+104 ERECPHFSIEME

-135 YGMRKFVIVVPS
+135 YGMRKFVVVVPS

-165 QALFNGSKIET
+165 QTLFNGSKIES

-298 KLVKRIKVG
+298 KLVKQIKVASA
-307 TVNEVDGG
+307 NEVGGG

-320 AFERATTSK
+320 AFEKATTNAS
-329 TGIKAE
+329 GIKAE
-335 IVINC
+335 IVIKY

-349 SIKVSKGDDLYAKS
+349 SIKVKKGDDLYAKS
-363 KEIAAYKTGFTVKT
+363 NEIAAYRTGFKIKT

-396 PGESVGGISDD
+396 PGESIGGISDD

-417 EMHFKKEQTYGNL
+417 QTHFKKEQTYGNL

-453 SIKGKVALW
+453 SIKGKVSLW

-470 ASSPQYKDLRISKI
+470 ASSPQYKHLRISKI

-578 NGERVRNNSL
+578 DGERVRNNSL

-601 FAEMLQVEYE
+601 FAEKLQVEYE

-616 KFGVVTP
+616 KFGFVTP

-638 SINPGEA
+638 TIDPKEA
-645 QRRASAIMKWL
+645 QRRANEIIKWL
-656 VEVDVLDESGKVNE
+656 VEVEVLDNSGKVKE

-683 EEFLRLKDE
+683 EEFKRLKDE
-692 ILDLCAGIRTKNHI
+692 ILNVCAGVRTKNHI
-706 APVENFVKNKRK
+706 APVENFVLNKRK
-718 DERFRS
+718 EERFKS

-729 LWKSIRPRTRY
+729 LWKSIRSRTRY
-740 FVDFDSVTV
+740 SVEFDSPTV
-749 AKMVKEQLEDI
+749 IKMVKERLENSQI
-760 QVSPKI
+760 SPKI
-766 LKPKIVLGVGG
+766 SKPKIVFELGKLEVAQGG
-777 IDPSHSAVETEK
+777 IETEK
-789 SVVERTRS
+789 APVERTVS
-797 VEDRVHQVTDVVAWL
+797 VDVRPSQVTDIIAWL
-812 VENTRLTRKTIVQIL
+812 VENTRLTRKSIVEIL
-827 RSVNPDKLGE
+827 RTVRTAKLEE

-854 HVIGEVC
+854 HVIGDVC

-869 RSPGDDDQFL
+869 RTSGDDDQFL
-879 LEDLFCGDGEDID
+879 MDKLFCGDEEVD

-897 KIEKGLYDYVVCDSE
+897 KIEKGLYDYVVCDSD
-912 TEKKFAAALD
+912 TEKIFAASLD

-927 KLIVKLPDNYKI
+927 KLIVKLPDKYEI

-969 RDLEKLQFPK
+969 TDLEKLQFPK
-979 ERMKILY
+979 EKMKILY

-998 DWLEKASE
+998 DWLEKASQ
-1006 VEPNSRVLRNA
+1006 VKPKSRAKRKA

>member
-24 DIFTGAERADP
+24 DIFTGDERADP

-64 NVEALRENVRT
+64 NIEALRENVRT

-93 WKVKDVTLDGV
+93 WKVKDVTLDGT
-104 ERDCPHFSIEME
+104 ERCCPHFSIEME

-135 YGMRKFVIVVPS
+135 YGMRKFVVVVPS
-147 IAIREGVKK
+147 VAIREGVKK

-165 QALFNGSKIET
+165 QTLFNGSKIES

-209 YSENE
+209 YSEDE

-298 KLVKRIKVG
+298 KLVKQIKVASA
-307 TVNEVDGG
+307 NEVGGG

-320 AFERATTSK
+320 AFEKATTNAS
-329 TGIKAE
+329 GIKAE
-335 IVINC
+335 IVINY

-349 SIKVSKGDDLYAKS
+349 SIKVKKGDDLYAKS
-363 KEIAAYKTGFTVKT
+363 NEIAAYRTGFKIKT

-385 YLELANGTRLK
+385 YLELASGTRLK
-396 PGESVGGISDD
+396 PGESIGGISDD

-470 ASSPQYKDLRISKI
+470 ASSPQYKNLRISKI

-578 NGERVRNNSL
+578 DGERVRNNSL

-601 FAEMLQVEYE
+601 FAEKLQVEYE

-616 KFGVVTP
+616 KFGFVTP

-638 SINPGEA
+638 TIDPKEA
-645 QRRASAIMKWL
+645 QRRANEIIKWL
-656 VEVDVLDESGKVNE
+656 VEVEVLDNSGKVKE

-683 EEFLRLKDE
+683 EEFVRIKDE
-692 ILDLCAGIRTKNHI
+692 ILNVCAGVRTKNHI
-706 APVENFVKNKRK
+706 APVENFVLNKRK
-718 DERFRS
+718 EERFKS

-729 LWKSIRPRTRY
+729 LWKSIRSRTRY
-740 FVDFDSVTV
+740 SVEFDSPTV
-749 AKMVKEQLEDI
+749 IKMVKERLEDV
-760 QVSPKI
+760 QASPKI
-766 LKPKIVLGVGG
+766 VKPKIVIEMSKLNFAQGG
-777 IDPSHSAVETEK
+777 IETEK
-789 SVVERTRS
+789 SVIERTRS
-797 VEDRVHQVTDVVAWL
+797 LEARPSQVTDIVAWL
-812 VENTRLTRKTIVQIL
+812 VENTRLTRKSIVEIL
-827 RSVNPDKLGE
+827 RSIKEEKLKE

-854 HVIGEVC
+854 HVIGDVC
-861 TKTVVYEK
+861 TETVVYEK
-869 RSPGDDDQFL
+869 RAPGDDDQFL
-879 LEDLFCGDGEDID
+879 MDKLFRGDEDVD

-897 KIEKGLYDYVVCDSE
+897 KIEKGLYDYVVCDSD
-912 TEKKFAAALD
+912 TEKRFAAALD

-927 KLIVKLPDNYKI
+927 KLIVKLPDNYEI

-969 RDLEKLQFPK
+969 TDLEKLQFPK
-979 ERMKILY
+979 EKMKILY
-986 GVKHFDAIGADY
+986 GVKHFDAIGTDY
-998 DWLEKASE
+998 DWLEKASQ
-1006 VEPNSRVLRNA
+1006 VKPKSRAKRKA

>member
-43 VDEGALP
+43 VDDGALP
-50 GMGDFGG
+50 GMGEFGG
-57 FANPALT
+57 LANPALT
-64 NVEALRENVRT
+64 NLDALRENVRT
-75 VQMRNGIF
+75 IQMRNGIF
-83 VPNEKAPLDS
+83 VPNEKSPLDS
-93 WKVKDVTLDGV
+93 WKVKDVTLDGA

-135 YGMRKFVIVVPS
+135 YGMRKFVVVVPS

-165 QALFNGSKIET
+165 QTLFNGSKIES

-190 ASANTIQVMIINI
+190 ASANTVQVMIINI

-209 YSENE
+209 YSEDE

-240 KTVRPIVVID
+240 KTVRPVVIID

-298 KLVKRIKVG
+298 KLVKQIKVASA
-307 TVNEVDGG
+307 NEVGGG

-320 AFERATTSK
+320 AFEKATTNAS
-329 TGIKAE
+329 GIKAE
-335 IVINC
+335 IVINY

-349 SIKVSKGDDLYAKS
+349 SIKVKKGDDLYAKS
-363 KEIAAYKTGFTVKT
+363 NEIAAYRTGFKIKT
-377 INATPGSE
+377 IDATPGSE
-385 YLELANGTRLK
+385 YLELANGNRLK
-396 PGESVGGISDD
+396 LGESIGGISDD

-453 SIKGKVALW
+453 SIKGKVAVW
-462 FEESFKKW
+462 FEESFNKW
-470 ASSPQYKDLRISKI
+470 ASSPQYKNLRISKI
-484 PVEDVHK
+484 PVEDIHK

-503 SEGENENADTYDLIM
+503 SEGDNENADTYDLIM

-526 LEEPTH
+526 LDEPTQ

-578 NGERVRNNSL
+578 EGERVRNNSL
-588 NVLTVVVNDSYKS
+588 NVLTVIVNDSYKS
-601 FAEMLQVEYE
+601 FAEKLQVEYE

-616 KFGVVTP
+616 KFGFVTP

-638 SINPGEA
+638 TIEPKEA
-645 QRRASAIMKWL
+645 QRRANAIIKWL
-656 VEVDVLDESGKVNE
+656 VEVDVLDESGKVKE
-670 KFDPKDDLSVEIP
+670 KFDPKDDLLVEIP
-683 EEFLRLKDE
+683 EEFKRLKDE
-692 ILDLCAGIRTKNHI
+692 ILNVCAGVRTKNHI
-706 APVENFVKNKRK
+706 APVGNFEMNRRK
-718 DERFRS
+718 DERFKS

-729 LWKSIRPRTRY
+729 LWKSIRSRTRY
-740 FVDFDSVTV
+740 SVDFDSPTV
-749 AKMVKEQLEDI
+749 VKLVKERLEDI

-766 LKPKIVLGVGG
+766 IKPKIVIEMSKLQFAQGG
-777 IDPSHSAVETEK
+777 IETEK
-789 SVVERTRS
+789 SVIERTRS
-797 VEDRVHQVTDVVAWL
+797 VEERSNQVTDIVAWL
-812 VENTRLTRKTIVQIL
+812 VENSRLTRKSIVEIL
-827 RSVNPDKLGE
+827 RTIKPAKLAE
-837 VFINEQAF
+837 VFINEQVF

-854 HVIGEVC
+854 HVIGDVC
-861 TKTVVYEK
+861 TETVVYEK
-869 RSPGDDDQFL
+869 RAPGDDDQFL
-879 LEDLFCGDGEDID
+879 MDKLFRGDEEVD

-897 KIEKGLYDYVVCDSE
+897 KIEKGLYDYVVCDSD
-912 TEKKFAAALD
+912 TEKKFAATLD

-927 KLIVKLPDNYKI
+927 KLIVKLPDNYEI

-969 RDLEKLQFPK
+969 TDLEKLQFPK
-979 ERMKILY
+979 EKMKILY
-986 GVKHFDAIGADY
+986 GVKHFDAIGTDY
-998 DWLEKASE
+998 DWLEKASQ
-1006 VEPNSRVLRNA
+1006 VKPKSRAKRKA

>member
-50 GMGDFGG
+50 GMGEFGG
-57 FANPALT
+57 FANPAIT
-64 NVEALRENVRT
+64 NLDALRENVRT

-83 VPNEKAPLDS
+83 VPNEEAALDS
-93 WKVKDVTLDGV
+93 WTVKDATLDGKP
-104 ERDCPHFSIEME
+104 RDCPHFSIEME

-135 YGMRKFVIVVPS
+135 YGMRKFVVVVPS

-165 QALFNGSKIET
+165 QTLFNGSKIES

-190 ASANTIQVMIINI
+190 ASSNTIQVMIINI

-209 YSENE
+209 YSEDE

-260 ARAALKQ
+260 ARSALKQ

-276 SATHANEH
+276 SATHTNEY

-298 KLVKRIKVG
+298 KLVKQIKVASA
-307 TVNEVDGG
+307 NEVGGG

-320 AFERATTSK
+320 AFEKATTNAS
-329 TGIKAE
+329 GIKAE
-335 IVINC
+335 IVINY

-349 SIKVSKGDDLYAKS
+349 SIKVKKGDDLYAKS
-363 KEIAAYKTGFTVKT
+363 NEITAYRTGFKVKA
-377 INATPGSE
+377 IDATPGSE

-396 PGESVGGISDD
+396 PGESIGGISDD

-453 SIKGKVALW
+453 TIKGKVALW

-470 ASSPQYKDLRISKI
+470 ASSPQYKNLRISQI
-484 PVEDVHK
+484 SVEDVHK

-578 NGERVRNNSL
+578 DGDRVRNNSL

-601 FAEMLQVEYE
+601 FAEKLQVEYE

-616 KFGVVTP
+616 KFGFVTP

-638 SINPGEA
+638 TIDPKEA
-645 QRRASAIMKWL
+645 QRRANEIIKWL
-656 VEVDVLDESGKVNE
+656 IEVEVLDNSGKVKD

-683 EEFLRLKDE
+683 EEFKRMKDE
-692 ILDLCAGIRTKNHI
+692 ILNVCAGVRTKNHI
-706 APVENFVKNKRK
+706 APVENFALNKRK
-718 DERFRS
+718 EERFKS
-724 KEFEN
+724 KEFES
-729 LWKSIRPRTRY
+729 LWKSIRSRTRY
-740 FVDFDSVTV
+740 SVEFDSRTV
-749 AKMVKEQLEDI
+749 VKMVKERLEDV
-760 QVSPKI
+760 QASPKI
-766 LKPKIVLGVGG
+766 VKPKIVIEIGRLQYSQSG
-777 IDPSHSAVETEK
+777 IETEK
-789 SVVERTRS
+789 SVIERTRS
-797 VEDRVHQVTDVVAWL
+797 VEERANQVTDLVAWL
-812 VENTRLTRKTIVQIL
+812 VENTRLTRKSIVEIL
-827 RSVNPDKLGE
+827 RSIKEEKLKE
-837 VFINEQAF
+837 VFINEQVF

-854 HVIGEVC
+854 HVIGDVC
-861 TKTVVYEK
+861 TKTVIYEK

-879 LEDLFCGDGEDID
+879 MDKMFCGDEEVD

-897 KIEKGLYDYVVCDSE
+897 KIEKGLYDYVVCDSD

-922 LDKRA
+922 LDRRA
-927 KLIVKLPDNYKI
+927 KLIVKLPDKYEI

-969 RDLEKLQFPK
+969 NDLEKLQFPK
-979 ERMKILY
+979 EKMKILY

-998 DWLEKASE
+998 DWLEKASQ
-1006 VEPNSRVLRNA
+1006 VKPKSRVNRKV

>member
-50 GMGDFGG
+50 GMGEFGG
-57 FANPALT
+57 LANPALT
-64 NVEALRENVRT
+64 NFDALRENVRMI
-75 VQMRNGIF
+75 QMRNGIF

-104 ERDCPHFSIEME
+104 ERVCPHFSTEME
-116 TGTGKTYVYLRTMM
+116 TGTGKTYVYLRSMM

-165 QALFNGSKIET
+165 QTLYNGSKIET

-209 YSENE
+209 YSEDE

-240 KTVRPIVVID
+240 KTVRPIVIID
-250 EPQSVDSGEK
+250 EPQSVDSGPK
-260 ARAALKQ
+260 AQGALKQ

-276 SATHANEH
+276 SATHVNEY

-291 PIKAFRL
+291 PIKALRL
-298 KLVKRIKVG
+298 KLVKQIKVA
-307 TVNEVDGG
+307 TANEVGGG

-320 AFERATTSK
+320 AFEKATTGPS
-329 TGIKAE
+329 GIKAE

-340 SDGRGFDQK
+340 SDRGEFDQK
-349 SIKVSKGDDLYAKS
+349 SIKVKKGDDLYTKS
-363 KEIAAYKTGFTVKT
+363 NEIAAYRIGFKVKT
-377 INATPGSE
+377 IDATPGLE
-385 YLELANGTRLK
+385 YLELDNGSRLK
-396 PGESVGGISDD
+396 PGESIGGISDD

-470 ASSPQYKDLRISKI
+470 ASSPQYKNLQISKI
-484 PVEDVHK
+484 PVEDIHK

-503 SEGENENADTYDLIM
+503 SDGENENADTYDLIM

-526 LEEPTH
+526 LDEPTQ

-578 NGERVRNNSL
+578 DGERVRNKSL
-588 NVLTVVVNDSYKS
+588 NVLTVVVNDSYQS
-601 FAEMLQVEYE
+601 FAEKLQVEYE
-611 KDCGV
+611 KECGV
-616 KFGVVTP
+616 KFGFVTP
-623 DLIVDVVRNGVFGDQ
+623 DLIVDIVRNGVFGDQ
-638 SINPGEA
+638 TIEPKAA
-645 QRRASAIMKWL
+645 QQKANAIIRWL
-656 VEVDVLDESGKVNE
+656 IEVDVLNESGKVNV
-670 KFDPKDDLSVEIP
+670 KFDPKDDLSIEIP
-683 EEFLRLKDE
+683 EEFKRIKDE
-692 ILDLCAGIRTKNHI
+692 ILNVCAGVRTKNHI
-706 APVENFVKNKRK
+706 APVENFALNKRK
-718 DERFRS
+718 EERFKS
-724 KEFEN
+724 EEFEN
-729 LWKSIRPRTRY
+729 LWKSIRSRTRY
-740 FVDFDSVTV
+740 SVEFDSPTV
-749 AKMVKEQLEDI
+749 IKMVKDRLEDI

-766 LKPKIVLGVGG
+766 SKPKIVLEMGKLNFTQGG
-777 IDPSHSAVETEK
+777 IETEK
-789 SVVERTRS
+789 SVIERTRS
-797 VEDRVHQVTDVVAWL
+797 LEARESQVTDLVAWL
-812 VENTRLTRKTIVQIL
+812 VENTRLTRKSIVEIL
-827 RSVNPDKLGE
+827 RSIKSSKLSE
-837 VFINEQAF
+837 VFINEQVF

-854 HVIGEVC
+854 HVIGDVC

-869 RSPGDDDQFL
+869 RALGDNDQFL
-879 LEDLFCGDGEDID
+879 MDKMFCGDEEVD

-912 TEKKFAAALD
+912 TEKKFAATLD

-927 KLIVKLPDNYKI
+927 KLIVKLPDNYEI

-959 VYLVRETKGG
+959 VYLVRETKAG
-969 RDLEKLQFPK
+969 RNLEKLQYPK
-979 ERMKILY
+979 EKLKILY

-1006 VEPNSRVLRNA
+1006 VEPKSRVKRKA

>member
-7 KFEDSQQ
+7 KFEDSQE

-24 DIFTGAERADP
+24 DIFAGAERADP
-35 VFAVVKGI
+35 VFAVVRGI
-43 VDEGALP
+43 VDENALP
-50 GMGDFGG
+50 GMGEFGG

-64 NVEALRENVRT
+64 NLDALRENVRKI
-75 VQMRNGIF
+75 QMRNGIF
-83 VPNEKAPLDS
+83 VSDEEAPLDS
-93 WKVKDVTLDGV
+93 WKVKDVTLDDA
-104 ERDCPHFSIEME
+104 ERECPHFSIEME
-116 TGTGKTYVYLRTMM
+116 TGTGKTYVYLRTML

-135 YGMRKFVIVVPS
+135 YGMRKFVVVVPS

-165 QALFNGSKIET
+165 QTLFNGSKIET
-176 FIYDSGNVSRLRNF
+176 FIYDSGNVNRLRNF

-209 YSENE
+209 YSEDE

-229 VLSGKRPIDFI
+229 VLSGRRPIDFI

-298 KLVKRIKVG
+298 KLVKQIKVASA
-307 TVNEVDGG
+307 NEIGAG

-320 AFERATTSK
+320 AFEKATTSK
-329 TGIKAE
+329 TGIKADV
-335 IVINC
+335 VINY

-349 SIKVSKGDDLYAKS
+349 SIKVSKGDDLYVKS
-363 KEIAAYKTGFTVKT
+363 KEIAAYKTGFKVKT
-377 INATPGSE
+377 IDATPGSE
-385 YLELANGTRLK
+385 YLELGNGTRLQL
-396 PGESVGGISDD
+396 GESIGGIGDD

-417 EMHFKKEQTYGNL
+417 ETHFKKEQVYAHL
-430 GVKILSLFFIDKVAN
+430 GVKILSLFFIDKVVN
-445 YRGSPFDP
+445 YRESPFDP

-470 ASSPQYKDLRISKI
+470 ASSPQYKGLAISKI

-498 KGFID
+498 KGFVD
-503 SEGENENADTYDLIM
+503 SESDNDNADTYDLIM
-518 KDKERLLS
+518 KHKERLLS
-526 LEEPTH
+526 LEEPTR

-552 CTLRA
+552 CTLR
-557 TKSLREK
+557 TTRSLREK

-578 NGERVRNNSL
+578 DGERIRNNSL
-588 NVLTVVVNDSYKS
+588 NVLTVIVNDSYKS
-601 FAEMLQVEYE
+601 FAEKLQVEYE
-611 KDCGV
+611 NDCGV

-623 DLIVDVVRNGVFGDQ
+623 DLIVDVVRNGVFGDENIE
-638 SINPGEA
+638 SKEA
-645 QRRASAIMKWL
+645 QRKAQAIIKWL
-656 VEVDVLDESGKVNE
+656 IEVDVLDESGKVRE
-670 KFDPKDDLSVEIP
+670 KFDPKDDLPVEIP
-683 EEFLRLKDE
+683 EEFKRMKDE
-692 ILDLCAGIRTKNHI
+692 ILDVCAGVRTKNHI
-706 APVENFVKNKRK
+706 APVENFTLNKRK
-718 DERFRS
+718 EERFKS
-724 KEFEN
+724 KEFEE
-729 LWKSIRPRTRY
+729 LWKSIRSRTRY
-740 FVDFDSVTV
+740 SVDFDSATVVT
-749 AKMVKEQLEDI
+749 MVKERLEDLL
-760 QVSPKI
+760 VSPKI
-766 LKPKIVLGVGG
+766 AKPKIVIEISKLKFVHGG
-777 IDPSHSAVETEK
+777 IETER
-789 SVVERTRS
+789 SVTERTRH
-797 VEDRVHQVTDVVAWL
+797 VEERLRQVTDIVAWL
-812 VENTRLTRKTIVQIL
+812 VENTRLTRKSIVEIL
-827 RSVNPDKLGE
+827 RSIKPAKLEE
-837 VFINEQAF
+837 VFVNEQAF

-869 RSPGDDDQFL
+869 RAPGDDDQFL
-879 LEDLFCGDGEDID
+879 MEKLFCGDEDVD

-897 KIEKGLYDYVVCDSE
+897 KIEKGLYDYVVCDSD
-912 TEKKFAAALD
+912 TEKKFAATLD
-922 LDKRA
+922 LDGRA
-927 KLIVKLPDNYKI
+927 KLIVKLPGNYEI

-946 NPDWAIVLEDGEV
+946 NPDWAIVLKDGEV

-979 ERMKILY
+979 EKMKILY

-1006 VEPNSRVLRNA
+1006 VEPKSRVKRKA

>member
-7 KFEDSQQ
+7 KFEESQQ

-43 VDEGALP
+43 VDVGAFP
-50 GMGDFGG
+50 GMGEFGG

-64 NVEALRENVRT
+64 NIDALRENVRT
-75 VQMRNGIF
+75 IQMRNGIF
-83 VPNEKAPLDS
+83 VSNEKADLDA
-93 WKVKDVTLDGV
+93 WKVKDVTLDGA
-104 ERDCPHFSIEME
+104 ERDCPHFSTEME
-116 TGTGKTYVYLRTMM
+116 TGTGKTYVYLRSMM

-156 AIDQTQEHF
+156 AIDQTEEHF
-165 QALFNGSKIET
+165 RTLYNGSKIET

-190 ASANTIQVMIINI
+190 ASANTLQVMIINI

-209 YSENE
+209 YSEDE

-240 KTVRPIVVID
+240 KTVRPIVIID
-250 EPQSVDSGEK
+250 EPQSVDSGPK
-260 ARAALKQ
+260 AQAALKQ

-276 SATHANEH
+276 SATHVNEY

-291 PIKAFRL
+291 PIKALRL
-298 KLVKRIKVG
+298 KLVKQIKVASA
-307 TVNEVDGG
+307 NEVGGG

-320 AFERATTSK
+320 ALEKATTSNS
-329 TGIKAE
+329 GIKAG

-340 SDGRGFDQK
+340 SEHGDFDQK
-349 SIKVSKGDDLYAKS
+349 SITVKKGDDLYKKS
-363 KEIAAYKTGFTVKT
+363 NEIAAYRVGFKVKT
-377 INATPGSE
+377 IDATPGSE
-385 YLELANGTRLK
+385 YLELENGIRLGL
-396 PGESVGGISDD
+396 GESIGGIGDD

-417 EMHFKKEQTYGNL
+417 EMHFKKEQTYGHL

-445 YRGSPFDP
+445 YRGSPLDP
-453 SIKGKVALW
+453 SIKGKVSLW

-470 ASSPQYKDLRISKI
+470 ATSAQFKNLRISKL
-484 PVEDVHK
+484 PVESVHK

-498 KGFID
+498 RGYVDAEGD
-503 SEGENENADTYDLIM
+503 SENADTYDLIM

-526 LEEPTH
+526 LDEPTH

-578 NGERVRNNSL
+578 EGERVRNNSL
-588 NVLTVVVNDSYKS
+588 NQLTVIVNDSYQT
-601 FAEMLQVEYE
+601 FAEKLQVEYE

-623 DLIVDVVRNGVFGDQ
+623 DLIVDIVRNGNFGDQ
-638 SINPGEA
+638 TIDVKEA
-645 QRRASAIMKWL
+645 QRRASAIIKWL
-656 VEVDVLDESGKVNE
+656 IEVDVLDSAGRVAE
-670 KFDPKDDLSVEIP
+670 KFDPKADLVIEIP
-683 EEFLRLKDE
+683 DEFKRLKDE
-692 ILDLCAGIRTKNHI
+692 ILNRCAEVRAKNHI
-706 APVENFVKNKRK
+706 APVSNFVLNKRK
-718 DERFRS
+718 EDRFKG

-729 LWKSIRPRTRY
+729 LWNSIRSRTRY
-740 FVDFDSVTV
+740 SVEFDSPTV
-749 AKMVKEQLEDI
+749 VKTVKEILEDVSI
-760 QVSPKI
+760 SPKI
-766 LKPKIVLGVGG
+766 NKAKIVIEMGKLKFDQGG
-777 IDPSHSAVETEK
+777 IQTEK
-789 SVVERTRS
+789 GVIERTQS
-797 VEDRVHQVTDVVAWL
+797 IEDRASQVTDIVAWL
-812 VENTRLTRKTIVQIL
+812 VENTRLTRKSIVEIL
-827 RSVNPDKLGE
+827 RAIKPAKLNE
-837 VFINEQAF
+837 VFINEQKF
-845 LEQVRSAIE
+845 LEQVRAAIE
-854 HVIGEVC
+854 HAIGEVC
-861 TKTVVYEK
+861 TTSVKYEK
-869 RSPGDDDQFL
+869 RAPGDNHEFV
-879 LEDLFCGDGEDID
+879 LEKLFCGDEEVD

-897 KIEKGLYDYVVCDSE
+897 KIEKGLYEYVVYDSDIE
-912 TEKKFAAALD
+912 MIFARALD

-959 VYLVRETKGG
+959 VYLVRETKAG
-969 RDLEKLQFPK
+969 RDLSKLQFPT
-979 ERMKILY
+979 EGMKIRY

-998 DWLEKASE
+998 DWLVKASE
-1006 VEPNSRVLRNA
+1006 VEPKSRVKRKA

>member
-135 YGMRKFVIVVPS
+135 YGMRKFVVVVPS
-147 IAIREGVKK
+147 VAIREGVKK

-165 QALFNGSKIET
+165 QTLFNGSKIET
-176 FIYDSGNVSRLRNF
+176 FIYDSGNVNRLRDF

-209 YSENE
+209 YSETE
-214 ADDGKPSN
+214 TDDGKPSN
-222 VIYREMD
+222 VIYREME
-229 VLSGKRPIDFI
+229 VFYGKRPIDFI
-240 KTVRPIVVID
+240 KAVRPIVVID

-260 ARAALKQ
+260 ARGALKQ

-298 KLVKRIKVG
+298 KLVKQIKVASA
-307 TVNEVDGG
+307 NEVGGG

-320 AFERATTSK
+320 AFEKATTNAS
-329 TGIKAE
+329 GIKAE
-335 IVINC
+335 IVINY

-349 SIKVSKGDDLYAKS
+349 SIKVKKGDDLYAKS
-363 KEIAAYKTGFTVKT
+363 NEIAAYRTGFKIKT

-396 PGESVGGISDD
+396 PGESIGGISDD

-417 EMHFKKEQTYGNL
+417 QTHFKKEQTYGNL

-453 SIKGKVALW
+453 SIKGKVSLW

-470 ASSPQYKDLRISKI
+470 ASSPQFKHLRISKI

-578 NGERVRNNSL
+578 DGERVRNNSL

-601 FAEMLQVEYE
+601 FAEKLQVEYE

-616 KFGVVTP
+616 KFGFVTP

-638 SINPGEA
+638 TIDPKEA
-645 QRRASAIMKWL
+645 QRRANEIIKWL
-656 VEVDVLDESGKVNE
+656 VEVEVLDNSGKVKE

-683 EEFLRLKDE
+683 EEFKRLKDE
-692 ILDLCAGIRTKNHI
+692 ILNVCAGVRTKNHI
-706 APVENFVKNKRK
+706 APVENFVLNKRK
-718 DERFRS
+718 EERFKS

-729 LWKSIRPRTRY
+729 LWKSIRSRTRY
-740 FVDFDSVTV
+740 SVEFDSPTV
-749 AKMVKEQLEDI
+749 IKMVKERLENSQI
-760 QVSPKI
+760 SPKI
-766 LKPKIVLGVGG
+766 SKPKIVFELGNLEVAQGG
-777 IDPSHSAVETEK
+777 IETEK
-789 SVVERTRS
+789 APVERTVS
-797 VEDRVHQVTDVVAWL
+797 VDVRPSQVTDIIAWL
-812 VENTRLTRKTIVQIL
+812 VENTRLTRKSIVEIL
-827 RSVNPDKLGE
+827 RTVRTAKLEE

-854 HVIGEVC
+854 HVIGDVC

-869 RSPGDDDQFL
+869 RTSGDDDQFL
-879 LEDLFCGDGEDID
+879 MDKLFCGDEEVD

-897 KIEKGLYDYVVCDSE
+897 KIEKGLYDYVVCDSD
-912 TEKKFAAALD
+912 TEKIFAASLD

-927 KLIVKLPDNYKI
+927 KLIVKLPDKYEI

-969 RDLEKLQFPK
+969 TDLEKLQFPK
-979 ERMKILY
+979 EKMKILY

-998 DWLEKASE
+998 DWLEKASQ
-1006 VEPNSRVLRNA
+1006 VKPKSRAKRKA

>member
-50 GMGDFGG
+50 GMGEFGG

-64 NVEALRENVRT
+64 NLDALRENVRT
-75 VQMRNGIF
+75 IQMRNGIF

-93 WKVKDVTLDGV
+93 WKVKDVTLDGA

-135 YGMRKFVIVVPS
+135 YGMRKFVVVVPS

-165 QALFNGSKIET
+165 QTLFNGSKIES
-176 FIYDSGNVSRLRNF
+176 FIYDSANVSRLRNF

-298 KLVKRIKVG
+298 KLVKQIKVASA
-307 TVNEVDGG
+307 NEVGGG

-320 AFERATTSK
+320 AFEKATTNAS
-329 TGIKAE
+329 GIKAE
-335 IVINC
+335 IVINY

-349 SIKVSKGDDLYAKS
+349 PIKVKKGDDLYAKS
-363 KEIAAYKTGFTVKT
+363 NEIAAYKTGFKIKT
-377 INATPGSE
+377 INATPGAE

-453 SIKGKVALW
+453 SIKGKVAVW

-470 ASSPQYKDLRISKI
+470 ASSPQYKNLRISKI

-578 NGERVRNNSL
+578 EGERVRNNSL

-601 FAEMLQVEYE
+601 FAEKLQVEYE

-616 KFGVVTP
+616 KFGFVTP

-638 SINPGEA
+638 TIDPEEA
-645 QRRASAIMKWL
+645 QRRANEIIKWL
-656 VEVDVLDESGKVNE
+656 VEVEVLDNSGRVKE

-683 EEFLRLKDE
+683 EEFKRLKDE
-692 ILDLCAGIRTKNHI
+692 ILDVCAGVRTKNHI
-706 APVENFVKNKRK
+706 APVENFALNKRK
-718 DERFRS
+718 EDRFKS
-724 KEFEN
+724 KEFES
-729 LWKSIRPRTRY
+729 LWKSIRSRTRY
-740 FVDFDSVTV
+740 YVEFDSPTV
-749 AKMVKEQLEDI
+749 VKMVKERLEDV
-760 QVSPKI
+760 QASPRI
-766 LKPKIVLGVGG
+766 VKPKIVIEMSKLNFTQGG
-777 IDPSHSAVETEK
+777 IETEK
-789 SVVERTRS
+789 SVIERTRS
-797 VEDRVHQVTDVVAWL
+797 VEERAHQVTDIVAWL
-812 VENTRLTRKTIVQIL
+812 VENTRLTRKSIVDIL
-827 RSVNPDKLGE
+827 RSIKPSKLSE
-837 VFINEQAF
+837 VFVNEQVF

-854 HVIGEVC
+854 HVIGDVC

-869 RSPGDDDQFL
+869 RSPGDDDEFL
-879 LEDLFCGDGEDID
+879 MEKMFCGDEEVD

-897 KIEKGLYDYVVCDSE
+897 KIEKGLYDYVVCDSD

-927 KLIVKLPDNYKI
+927 KLIVKLPDKYEI

-969 RDLEKLQFPK
+969 TDLEKLQFPK
-979 ERMKILY
+979 EKMKILY

-998 DWLEKASE
+998 DWLEKASQ
-1006 VEPNSRVLRNA
+1006 VKPKSRAKRKA

>member
-135 YGMRKFVIVVPS
+135 YGMRKCVVVVPS

-165 QALFNGSKIET
+165 QTLFNGSKIET

-240 KTVRPIVVID
+240 KTVRPVVVID

-298 KLVKRIKVG
+298 KLVKQIKVASA
-307 TVNEVDGG
+307 NEVGGG

-320 AFERATTSK
+320 AFEKATTNAS
-329 TGIKAE
+329 GIKAE
-335 IVINC
+335 IVINY

-349 SIKVSKGDDLYAKS
+349 SIKVKKGDDLYAKS
-363 KEIAAYKTGFTVKT
+363 NEIAAYRTGFKIKT
-377 INATPGSE
+377 IDATPGTE

-396 PGESVGGISDD
+396 PGESLGGISDD

-445 YRGSPFDP
+445 YRGSPIDP
-453 SIKGKVALW
+453 SIKGKVSLW

-470 ASSPQYKDLRISKI
+470 ASSPQYKNLRISKI

-578 NGERVRNNSL
+578 DGERVRNNSL

-601 FAEMLQVEYE
+601 FAEKLQVEYE

-616 KFGVVTP
+616 KFGFVTP
-623 DLIVDVVRNGVFGDQ
+623 DLIVDVVRNGNCGDQ
-638 SINPGEA
+638 TLDPKEA
-645 QRRASAIMKWL
+645 QRRANEIIKWL
-656 VEVDVLDESGKVNE
+656 VEVEVLDNSGKVNE

-683 EEFLRLKDE
+683 EEFKRLKDE
-692 ILDLCAGIRTKNHI
+692 ILSVCAGVRTKNHI
-706 APVENFVKNKRK
+706 APVENFALNKRK
-718 DERFRS
+718 EERFKS

-729 LWKSIRPRTRY
+729 LWKSIRTRTRY
-740 FVDFDSVTV
+740 SVEFDSPTV
-749 AKMVKEQLEDI
+749 VKMVKERLEDV

-766 LKPKIVLGVGG
+766 VKPKIVIEMSKLNFAQGG
-777 IDPSHSAVETEK
+777 IETEK
-789 SVVERTRS
+789 SVIERTRS
-797 VEDRVHQVTDVVAWL
+797 LEARPSQVTDIVAWL
-812 VENTRLTRKTIVQIL
+812 VENTRLTRKSIVEIL
-827 RSVNPDKLGE
+827 RSIREEKLKE
-837 VFINEQAF
+837 VFINEQVF

-854 HVIGEVC
+854 HVIGDVC
-861 TKTVVYEK
+861 TETVVYEK
-869 RSPGDDDQFL
+869 RTPGDDDQFL
-879 LEDLFCGDGEDID
+879 MDKLFRGDEEVD

-897 KIEKGLYDYVVCDSE
+897 KIEKGLYDYVVCDSD
-912 TEKKFAAALD
+912 TEKRFAAALD

-927 KLIVKLPDNYKI
+927 KLIVKLPDNYEI

-969 RDLEKLQFPK
+969 TDLEKLQFPK
-979 ERMKILY
+979 EKMKILY
-986 GVKHFDAIGADY
+986 GVKHFDAIGTDY
-998 DWLEKASE
+998 DWLEKASQ
-1006 VEPNSRVLRNA
+1006 VKPKSRAKRKA

>member
-24 DIFTGAERADP
+24 DIFVGAERADP

-43 VDEGALP
+43 IDEGALP
-50 GMGDFGG
+50 GMGEFGG
-57 FANPALT
+57 IANPALT
-64 NVEALRENVRT
+64 NLDALRENVRT

-83 VPNEKAPLDS
+83 VPKGKGPLDS
-93 WKVKDVTLDGV
+93 WKVKDPTLDDV
-104 ERDCPHFSIEME
+104 ERDCPHFSVEME
-116 TGTGKTYVYLRTMM
+116 TGTGKTYVYLRTIM
-130 ELSQK
+130 ELSRK
-135 YGMRKFVIVVPS
+135 YGMRKFVVVVPS

-156 AIDQTQEHF
+156 SIGQTEEHF
-165 QALFNGSKIET
+165 QTLFNGSKIES
-176 FIYDSGNVSRLRNF
+176 FIYDSGNVSRLRTF
-190 ASANTIQVMIINI
+190 ASASTIQVMIINI

-214 ADDGKPSN
+214 VDDGKPSN

-229 VLSGKRPIDFI
+229 VLSGRRPIDFI
-240 KTVRPIVVID
+240 KAVRPVVIID

-260 ARAALKQ
+260 AQAALKQ

-276 SATHANEH
+276 SATHVHEH

-291 PIKAFRL
+291 PIKASRL
-298 KLVKRIKVG
+298 KLVKQIKVASA
-307 TVNEVDGG
+307 NEVGGG

-320 AFERATTSK
+320 ALEKVTTGASGPSATV
-329 TGIKAE
+329 
-335 IVINC
+335 VINF
-340 SDGRGFDQK
+340 SDGHGHDQK
-349 SIKVSKGDDLYAKS
+349 SFKVKKGDDLYKKS
-363 KEIAAYKTGFTVKT
+363 KEISAYRSGYKIKT
-377 INATPGSE
+377 IVATPGSE
-385 YLELANGTRLK
+385 YVELDSGRRLAI
-396 PGESVGGISDD
+396 GESVGGIGDD

-470 ASSPQYKDLRISKI
+470 ASSPQYRNLRISKI

-498 KGFID
+498 SGYSDAEGD
-503 SEGENENADTYDLIM
+503 SENADTYDLIM
-518 KDKERLLS
+518 RDKERLLS
-526 LEEPTH
+526 LDEPTH

-578 NGERVRNNSL
+578 DGERVRNNSL

-601 FAEMLQVEYE
+601 FAEKLQVEYE
-611 KDCGV
+611 NDCGV

-623 DLIVDVVRNGVFGDQ
+623 DLIVDVVRNGVFGNQ
-638 SINPGEA
+638 SLESEEA
-645 QRRASAIMKWL
+645 QRQANAIIAWL
-656 VEVDVLDESGKVNE
+656 VEVEVLDGSGKVNE
-670 KFDPKDDLSVEIP
+670 NFDPKDELSVEIP
-683 EEFLRLKDE
+683 EEFRRLKDE
-692 ILDLCAGIRTKNHI
+692 ILDVCAGVRAKNHLP
-706 APVENFVKNKRK
+706 PVENFVLNKRHE
-718 DERFRS
+718 ERFKS
-724 KEFEN
+724 KEFES
-729 LWKSIRPRTRY
+729 LWKSIRSRTRY
-740 FVDFDSVTV
+740 SVEFDSPTV
-749 AKMVKEQLEDI
+749 VKMVKERLENVQL
-760 QVSPKI
+760 SPTI
-766 LKPKIVLGVGG
+766 LKPKIVLEMSKLQYTQSG
-777 IDPSHSAVETEK
+777 IETER
-789 SVVERTRS
+789 SVIERARS
-797 VEDRVHQVTDVVAWL
+797 VEARAHQLTDIVAWL
-812 VENTRLTRKTIVQIL
+812 VENTRLTRSSIVEIL
-827 RSVNPDKLGE
+827 RSIKPAKLSE

-854 HVIGEVC
+854 FVIGDVC
-861 TKTVVYEK
+861 TQTVVYEK
-869 RSPGDDDQFL
+869 RGPGDDDQFL
-879 LEDLFCGDGEDID
+879 IDKLFCGDEDVD
-892 LNRSV
+892 LNRAV
-897 KIEKGLYDYVVCDSE
+897 KIEKGLYEYVVCDSD
-912 TEKKFAAALD
+912 TEKKFARALD
-922 LDKRA
+922 RDKRA
-927 KLIVKLPDNYKI
+927 KLIVKLPDKYEI

-969 RDLEKLQFPK
+969 TDLDKLQFPK

-998 DWLEKASE
+998 DWLEKASQ
-1006 VEPNSRVLRNA
+1006 VKPKSRIKRMA